1 MAFLK
6 SKSLTQ
12 SEFYL
17 VFIPSLVF
25 EVMATF
31 ISFNSTSKY
40 QNRPTRL
47 STVFPSPKHLS
58 PNSLFTNLNPKG
70 SLASIFCKKSKQTQ
84 KAEDWKLFFFLLKKY
99 TYWPILSTGLGFRP
113 MDTRYLK
120 QYYSWCIITICIIHQ
135 TQDVRHC

>member
-70 SLASIFCKKSKQTQ
+70 SLASIFCKKRKQTQ
-84 KAEDWKLFFFLLKKY
+84 KAEDWKLFFFFLKN
-99 TYWPILSTGLGFRP
+99 ILTGP
-113 MDTRYLK
+113 
-120 QYYSWCIITICIIHQ
+120 S
-135 TQDVRHC
+135 

>member
-25 EVMATF
+25 EVMASF
-31 ISFNSTSKY
+31 IFFNSTSKY
-40 QNRPTRL
+40 LNRPTRL

-58 PNSLFTNLNPKG
+58 PNSLFTNLKVQKDLQVQYFAAKINRH
-70 SLASIFCKKSKQTQ
+70 KKLKIGNCF
-84 KAEDWKLFFFLLKKY
+84 FFFLK
-99 TYWPILSTGLGFRP
+99 ILHTGP
-113 MDTRYLK
+113 
-120 QYYSWCIITICIIHQ
+120 S
-135 TQDVRHC
+135 